1 MKPLPEHTTI
11 DYEECYAK
19 LLLEDLF
26 PDDLINLEIK
36 DKPDLQSQNI
46 GIEVTNARD
55 EGQLTAENMYSN
67 LLNDRVRDKEK
78 TIELIEEE
86 HKCKVTDWCLIGKPQ
101 NVSINLILKSF
112 SMKLKKLNH
121 GGYNIYKSNRLFIL
135 SDIYADEKML
145 KEVLCEM
152 IQAQAVNEK
161 IFQKVYINVPRF
173 LYVFDLEKDT
183 YNVKEISSDTQFR
196 LANGARNFVLA
207 HENNAM

>member
-36 DKPDLQSQNI
+36 DKPDLQNQNI

-55 EGQLTAENMYSN
+55 EGQLIAENMYSN

-78 TIELIEEE
+78 TIELIEKE
-86 HKCKVTDWCLIGKPQ
+86 HKCKVTDWCLIGKLQ
-101 NVSINLILKSF
+101 NDSINLILKSF
-112 SMKLKKLNH
+112 RMKLRKLNH

-152 IQAQAVNEK
+152 IQAQTVNEK

-196 LANGARNFVLA
+196 LANEARDFVLA
-207 HENNAM
+207 HEI

>member
-1 MKPLPEHTTI
+1 MTKPLPEHTTI

-19 LLLEDLF
+19 LLLEYLF

-36 DKPDLQSQNI
+36 DKPDLQNQNI

-55 EGQLTAENMYSN
+55 EGQLIAENMYSN

-78 TIELIEEE
+78 TIELIEKE
-86 HKCKVTDWCLIGKPQ
+86 HGCKVTDWCLIRKLQ
-101 NVSINLILKSF
+101 NDSINLILKSF
-112 SMKLKKLNH
+112 RMKLRKLNH

-196 LANGARNFVLA
+196 LANEARDFVLA
-207 HENNAM
+207 HEI

>member
-19 LLLEDLF
+19 LLLEHLF

-36 DKPDLQSQNI
+36 DKPDLQNQNI

-55 EGQLTAENMYSN
+55 EGQLLAENMYSN
-67 LLNDRVRDKEK
+67 LLNGRVRNKEK
-78 TIELIEEE
+78 TKELIEEK
-86 HKCKVTDWCLIGKPQ
+86 HKCKVTDWCLIGKSQ
-101 NVSINLILKSF
+101 NDSIHLILKSF
-112 SMKLKKLNH
+112 CTKLIKLNQ
-121 GGYNIYKSNRLFIL
+121 GGYNIHESNCLFIL

-145 KEVLCEM
+145 KEVLCKM
-152 IQAQAVNEK
+152 IQAQAFNEK

-183 YNVKEISSDTQFR
+183 YDVKEISSDTQFK
-196 LANGARNFVLA
+196 LANKARNFVLV
-207 HENNAM
+207 HEK

>member
-1 MKPLPEHTTI
+1 MMKPLPEHTII

-26 PDDLINLEIK
+26 PEELINLEIK
-36 DKPDLQSQNI
+36 DKPDLQNQNV

-55 EGQLTAENMYSN
+55 EGQLMAENMYSN
-67 LLNDRVRDKEK
+67 LLNDHVRDKK
-78 TIELIEEE
+78 RTKELIEKE
-86 HKCKVTDWCLIGKPQ
+86 HKCKVTDWCLIGKTQ
-101 NVSINLILKSF
+101 NDSINLILKSF
-112 SMKLKKLNH
+112 YTKLKKLNQ
-121 GGYNIYKSNRLFIL
+121 GGYNMHESNRLFIL

-196 LANGARNFVLA
+196 LANEARDFVLA
-207 HENNAM
+207 HEI